1 MHKLGKQQTGDG
13 CIWLYIWLR
22 RRKSVK
28 GNEDE
33 MTCTTLIET
42 HIENAKDCLNDT
54 YGHQLQVL
62 TYESSLFDVSFSM
75 SSWY

>member
-1 MHKLGKQQTGDG
+1 
-13 CIWLYIWLR
+13 
-22 RRKSVK
+22 
-28 GNEDE
+28 